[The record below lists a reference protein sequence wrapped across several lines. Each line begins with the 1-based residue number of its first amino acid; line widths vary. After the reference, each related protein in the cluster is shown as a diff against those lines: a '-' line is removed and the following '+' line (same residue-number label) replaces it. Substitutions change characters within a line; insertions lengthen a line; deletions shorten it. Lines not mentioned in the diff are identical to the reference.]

1 MRPQQPPAAPPY
13 PPTQYAGQGAF
24 GGPTRQAVFPNHPGS
39 QADPGGHPAP
49 PPADTPSAAAVFVP
63 LLVGAAVSTGLGVFA
78 KVHDPQFFSV
88 NVAGFSSPVSVKAW
102 IATLAAALALTQL
115 LSAAAMYGKLGAPKP
130 ALGIV
135 HVWTGRLAVLVSVP
149 VAVHCLY
156 ALGYADHETRVM
168 VHSILGCFL
177 YGVFVAK
184 MLLLTRKSTPSWA
197 VPLFGG
203 VLLAAFVGIWSTSS
217 LWFFQNAGFV
227 L

>member
-1 MRPQQPPAAPPY
+1 MRRRVRAKVTGRAGLRDGRAA
-13 PPTQYAGQGAF
+13 GVKLVRVQGAYF
-24 GGPTRQAVFPNHPGS
+24 LAGEGEWHPV
-39 QADPGGHPAP
+39 QKAFKECH
-49 PPADTPSAAAVFVP
+49 
-63 LLVGAAVSTGLGVFA
+63 GL
-78 KVHDPQFFSV
+78 QC
-88 NVAGFSSPVSVKAW
+88 GFCTSG
-102 IATLAAALALTQL
+102 QL